1 MKKNMVFKYFIVMS
15 LLVLMMTGCGEDKD
29 SAKTT
34 ETASVTSATEEKTT
48 DTAKEDKKDKST
60 EKASEDKTEDKKV
73 ADKKDTA
80 KKSTEKKEDKALE
93 KTKKAEEEAAT
104 EKKTAEAKSDT
115 SSGTSSGAKSGT
127 SSSGSSNSSSSSSSS
142 NSSSGSSSSS
152 SGKSS
157 GSSGSGK
164 EQKTTEAPKPSGTT
178 ECQHNWVWKTHTET
192 VHHDAVTKQ
201 EPYYGE
207 EWDEPV
213 YKTVCQCIECG
224 VTAPVAEELSCTH
237 YHWTVTEIVDHYEH
251 HDADILGYDTV
262 VVKEAYDEQV
272 EVKDYQYCSKCGA
285 RKQMLTNPQ
294 TYLMVIL

>member
-73 ADKKDTA
+73 VDKKDTS

-93 KTKKAEEEAAT
+93 KTKKAEEEATT

-157 GSSGSGK
+157 GSSGSDSGSGK

-192 VHHDAVTKQ
+192 VHHDAVIEDRPK
-201 EPYYGE
+201 YGE

-251 HDADILGYDTV
+251 HDAELLGYYPTI
-262 VVKEAYDEQV
+262 VKEAYDEQV

-285 RKQMLTNPQ
+285 RK
-294 TYLMVIL
+294 

>member
-15 LLVLMMTGCGEDKD
+15 LLVLMMTGCGEDGD

-60 EKASEDKTEDKKV
+60 EKASEGKTEDKKV
-73 ADKKDTA
+73 ADKKDTS

-93 KTKKAEEEAAT
+93 KTKKAEEEATA
-104 EKKTAEAKSDT
+104 EKKTTEAKSDT

-127 SSSGSSNSSSSSSSS
+127 SSSGSNNSNSSSSSS

-207 EWDEPV
+207 AWDEPV
-213 YKTVCQCIECG
+213 YRQAVQCG
-224 VTAPVAEELSCTH
+224 VCGTIYDSHDAYISQDGCNGNFGHVE
-237 YHWTVTEIVDHYEH
+237 VIDHYEH
-251 HDADILGYDTV
+251 HDPDILGYDTV

-285 RKQMLTNPQ
+285 RK
-294 TYLMVIL
+294 